1 MRISVTGMMVRVKTD
16 LPKPAL
22 AEEKFG
28 TYTVTYEMVPAQRPP
43 SIWGFQTLA
52 GIEIGGY

>member
-1 MRISVTGMMVRVKTD
+1 MMVRVKTD